1 MATVRSLFFP
11 EISISPPKE
20 DICDGCYAIE
30 TELSNPY
37 LTQDRREFLMNLKQ
51 THIQDAIVQ
60 RRAMQAFIKQYVKNI
75 APEQPLPE
83 MLLPDLILEE
93 KEDDEGV
100 NNFAEEFK
108 FGTVLVQGEDF
119 GGGIGMLHY
128 GSYRPSTDYYNSNLI
143 MNNFVIADI
152 VAAVSRIYFYDERG
166 QDKGADALCTLRMLY
181 HLSKLPLEP
190 RPESSVSI
198 LDNCVGQ
205 NKSQVLMKFF
215 AMLSV
220 LLYDNGVVALLYLL
234 SGHIH
239 ELPDRATAHRA
250 ADMKNQKSGC

>member
-1 MATVRSLFFP
+1 
-11 EISISPPKE
+11 
-20 DICDGCYAIE
+20 
-30 TELSNPY
+30 
-37 LTQDRREFLMNLKQ
+37 MNLKQ

-75 APEQPLPE
+75 TPEQPLPE

-108 FGTVLVQGEDF
+108 CGTVLVQGEDF
-119 GGGIGMLHY
+119 VGGIGMPHY

-166 QDKGADALCTLRMLY
+166 RDEGADVLCTLRMHY
-181 HLSKLPLEP
+181 HKP

-205 NKSQVLMKFF
+205 NKSQV
-215 AMLSV
+215 
-220 LLYDNGVVALLYLL
+220 
-234 SGHIH
+234 
-239 ELPDRATAHRA
+239 
-250 ADMKNQKSGC
+250 